1 MEYVFI
7 ILIFHLLFSTYIL
20 LEYLFFNKRT
30 LNDCIIE
37 EKYRFCNFL
46 LVMSLYSIIIHSSIN
61 DNFYLYL
68 HYIITIIVL
77 IISIV
82 TSISGDR

>member
-7 ILIFHLLFSTYIL
+7 ILIFHILFSTYIL
-20 LEYLFFNKRT
+20 LEYLFFNKKRID
-30 LNDCIIE
+30 DCME

-61 DNFYLYL
+61 DKFYLYL
-68 HYIITIIVL
+68 HYIISIIVL

-82 TSISGDR
+82 VSVSGDK